1 MKIKFLQVFNGD
13 SIWISFTENGINR
26 NILIDGGTS
35 TTYTYTDKNKKSRD
49 GALKLLIES
58 LKEKGEIL
66 DLVILTHID
75 DDHIDG
81 FLKWFGK
88 DKEAI
93 DYIKEVWFN
102 SGRTIKKYLNDVN
115 SEVDSIK
122 FKEATTLTSVQQGID
137 FENYIRDNGVW
148 DEKVIAQKD
157 VVNWSNISFKILSP
171 SKEKLEKLLKE
182 WHKKNPES
190 VLDTAK
196 KN

>member
-1 MKIKFLQVFNGD
+1 MKIKFLQAFNGD

-137 FENYIRDNGVW
+137 FEKFNRIIFFTSMMG
-148 DEKVIAQKD
+148 
-157 VVNWSNISFKILSP
+157 
-171 SKEKLEKLLKE
+171 
-182 WHKKNPES
+182 
-190 VLDTAK
+190 
-196 KN
+196 